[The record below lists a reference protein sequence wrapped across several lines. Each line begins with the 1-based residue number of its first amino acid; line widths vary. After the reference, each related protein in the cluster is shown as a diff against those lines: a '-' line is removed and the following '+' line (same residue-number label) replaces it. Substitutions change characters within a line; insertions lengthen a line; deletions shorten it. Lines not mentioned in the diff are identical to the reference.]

1 MTQGVMQADCL
12 SVSAACAVYDQ
23 WLADPRIAF
32 RQEPVG
38 VEPLFRKALQPFVR
52 MASPKALGDCY
63 LLALSQGLDASLV
76 TFDQGLAKAARRIH
90 HSVVLLE

>member
-1 MTQGVMQADCL
+1 
-12 SVSAACAVYDQ
+12 
-23 WLADPRIAF
+23 
-32 RQEPVG
+32 
-38 VEPLFRKALQPFVR
+38 